1 MECKKLKSGYY
12 NLSLTKE
19 EVDNIAKSIFYAE
32 ELKKN
37 QILLKGL
44 IDFLLEIGKGFLQMT
59 D

>member
-1 MECKKLKSGYY
+1 MKCEKLKNGYY

-19 EVDNIAKSIFYAE
+19 EIDNIAKSIFYAD

-44 IDFLLEIGKGFLQMT
+44 TDFLLEIGKRFLQIT